1 MMRCFLPRLRPA
13 GAAALV
19 AALSLVAALA
29 YAADPLVIDKDGTVT
44 IGPSAAPLVIG
55 KDSVRVGTNLNF
67 GQRMAPLLTLWE
79 PGYTVGIQGMT
90 MYFRTDQ
97 NFAWYM
103 GGYHG
108 DGELDSGGG
117 TLLMSLS
124 SKPAAGKGTLDVNG
138 ALTAKSI
145 AAESVTVNN
154 NDLLALVNT
163 LQAKIAALE
172 KQTAALQADK
182 ISSTDGET
190 LRVVRGTINGYNNS
204 VIAGSGFILKR
215 YSEGIYDINFN
226 IPFKKIPS
234 ASVTQVFNGHNPPFP
249 ETNDDQLLK
258 QTAGDL
264 TDNAIIVFLT
274 TQTIRIKTGHYHG
287 AADRPFSFIVIG
299 PQ

>member
-1 MMRCFLPRLRPA
+1 MMRCLLPRPRLV
-13 GAAALV
+13 GATALIT
-19 AALSLVAALA
+19 ALSLIATLA
-29 YAADPLVIDKDGTVT
+29 VAADPLVIDKDGTVR
-44 IGPSAAPLVIG
+44 IGVSGEALVIG
-55 KDSVRVGTNLNF
+55 KDGVKVGTSLNF
-67 GQRMAPLLTLWE
+67 GNQGAPLLTLWD
-79 PGYTVGIQGMT
+79 PGYTVGIQAGT
-90 MYFRTDQ
+90 MYFRTDM
-97 NFAWYM
+97 NFAWFQ
-103 GGYHG
+103 GGNHSNT
-108 DGELDSGGG
+108 ELDAGGG

-124 SKPAAGKGTLDVNG
+124 SAPATGKGTLDVNG
-138 ALTAKSI
+138 KVTAKSI
-145 AAESVTVNN
+145 AAKSVTVNN

-172 KQTAALQADK
+172 KQTAALLAEK
-182 ISSTDGET
+182 ISSTDGEN
-190 LRVVRGTINGYNNS
+190 LRVVRGTINGFNNTVVS
-204 VIAGSGFILKR
+204 GSGFSLKQ

-226 IPFKKIPS
+226 IPFKRIPS

-249 ETNDDQLLK
+249 EKNDAQLLE